1 MHDPLLFLTVI
12 ALIVVPSYI
21 LIKRAIVRDMENHND

>member
-1 MHDPLLFLTVI
+1 MHDPILFWTVI

-21 LIKRAIVRDMENHND
+21 LIKRSFDRDGEQ